1 MIRAS
6 NLEAVNKSCTLVAA
20 LTLTQ
25 FTNVREAAGDRTDRI
40 RLENLETHLFRGIY
54 VGKFAKQQCKQRLL
68 TETQAG
74 NELGCTARHGAVRVE
89 RFQQIG
95 SEHQ

>member
-25 FTNVREAAGDRTDRI
+25 FTNVREAAGDRTEI
-40 RLENLETHLFRGIY
+40 RLENSETHLFDGIF
-54 VGKFAKQQCKQRLL
+54 VAKFTKQQCKQRPL

-95 SEHQ
+95 GEHQ